1 MRVYY
6 PDVAFLLNGALD
18 YLVLCSTLRLMG
30 LPLRHRRIALAAVL
44 GGLYGAAAILPGWG
58 LVRLLAVKGAVSLG
72 MVGIVYGRGPVFL
85 RCYLLFLISSCT
97 LSGAVTAMEAVFYRT
112 DQIWLIFLLSAA
124 FCAFALA
131 VVFHRGAEAGAAG
144 RLLRA
149 ELCHRGRRISVTLC
163 HDTGN
168 TLRDSETGQ
177 VVCVV
182 ERKAL
187 EPLFQGMEGE
197 SLREIPFQ
205 SLGQQAGKLPCFTC
219 DSLRLLGRTY
229 QHYPIGIADF
239 PLSDGGGFVGLW
251 GGTRTEGEVCHDPT
265 MAAKG
270 T

>member
-30 LPLRHRRIALAAVL
+30 LPLCHRRIALAAAL
-44 GGLYGAAAILPGWG
+44 GGLYGAAAILPGWEFLGLLLAKG
-58 LVRLLAVKGAVSLG
+58 LVALG
-72 MVGIVYGRGPVFL
+72 MVGIVYGRGPIFL
-85 RCYLLFLISSCT
+85 RCYVLFLIASCT

-149 ELCHRGRRISVTLC
+149 ELCHRGRRLRVTLC

-187 EPLFQGMEGE
+187 APLLKGEGL

-205 SLGQQAGKLPCFTC
+205 SLGQPEGRLLCFTC

-229 QHYPIGIADF
+229 QNYPIGIADF